1 MFFGGKVIF
10 IKTKTFMALINVFQ
24 NVSNSKHY
32 CRRHQRQHGAPP
44 PVPPDPPV
52 TPADLVTYLFSYFQT
67 VVSLHLLQEATLA
80 AGVEHSFLDA
90 AAVSRHG
97 VDEH

>member
-1 MFFGGKVIF
+1 MFFKMSPTVNTTVGDIRDNTV
-10 IKTKTFMALINVFQ
+10 
-24 NVSNSKHY
+24 
-32 CRRHQRQHGAPP
+32 PP
-44 PVPPDPPV
+44 PQCPPDPPV